1 MEKKKFPKIIVDI
14 YSLNSEELLVTLNS
28 NETLLYNIKNNE
40 RKQFEK
46 KIHFDF
52 IIPDF
57 LYKNNIFIIDQYY
70 KDFFSIYYY
79 NNNINNYSKKI
90 EECTF
95 LINKESKKYNFN
107 YIFGNIKKI
116 ITDIKINLEDE
127 IKLKSIF
134 KERNNL
140 IIEEI
145 MALDNVLLEVID
157 SYIMNYYKNN
167 ENYFNQNENID
178 FSINSNYIY
187 YMIKKTIDNN
197 NNNLNNED
205 KNKMK
210 YIVLFVDCCYLIR
223 KQYIK
228 YIVLNT
234 KINNVYNLK
243 NEYLIFMGEKYLFV
257 KYLIK
262 NKEFIPITTLN
273 YIDNKA
279 NDFNNYNISNIT
291 QNYIILNNFK
301 EKIINFI
308 DINSFCVLNKKY
320 KYYSNVVSNNK
331 YLLFDNIKDN
341 HPIFSL
347 INLNNLSKE
356 KDNNLLELMNIKI
369 DNNKPKSLLSNDFK
383 TFVYLYEN
391 NQLCIDEYILND
403 KLDNAIN
410 LKNIKIINILKS
422 ILRIPDIISFSKCY
436 GKDYEPKNLFNEH
449 KYYCSN
455 TSSNH
460 YILFDFSTEYFV
472 SDFTMIYHSSCLK
485 CKPQNFRVIIMDEN
499 MNIVNIQKFCNKTIS
514 LKEENYAIYNKG
526 RYIKLELLDNFG
538 GEYIMIRDITFYCI
552 CIDLIL

>member
-1 MEKKKFPKIIVDI
+1 
-14 YSLNSEELLVTLNS
+14 
-28 NETLLYNIKNNE
+28 
-40 RKQFEK
+40 
-46 KIHFDF
+46 
-52 IIPDF
+52 
-57 LYKNNIFIIDQYY
+57 
-70 KDFFSIYYY
+70 
-79 NNNINNYSKKI
+79 
-90 EECTF
+90 
-95 LINKESKKYNFN
+95 
-107 YIFGNIKKI
+107 
-116 ITDIKINLEDE
+116 
-127 IKLKSIF
+127 
-134 KERNNL
+134 
-140 IIEEI
+140 
-145 MALDNVLLEVID
+145 
-157 SYIMNYYKNN
+157 MNYYKNN

-187 YMIKKTIDNN
+187 YMIKKTVDNN
-197 NNNLNNED
+197 NNNLNNEG

-210 YIVLFVDCCYLIR
+210 YIVRFVDCCYLIR

-234 KINNVYNLK
+234 TINNVYNLK

-308 DINSFCVLNKKY
+308 DINSFCLLNKKY

-410 LKNIKIINILKS
+410 LKNIKIINIIRNSL
-422 ILRIPDIISFSKCY
+422 IIPDIASFSKCY
-436 GKDYEPKNLFNEH
+436 GKDYEPKNLFKEH

-460 YILFDFSTEYFV
+460 YILFKFATEYFI
-472 SDFTMIYHSSCLK
+472 SDFTMTYHSSCLK
-485 CKPQNFRVIIMDEN
+485 CKPQNFRVIIMDEKK
-499 MNIVNIQKFCNKTIS
+499 NIINIENFCNKTIS
-514 LKEENYAIYNKG
+514 LKEENYAINNKG

-538 GEYIMIRDITFYCI
+538 GEYIMIKDIIFYCS
-552 CIDLIL
+552 CIDSIS